1 MAGYSGK
8 QARHPPEGGG
18 GGGNKKNLGVTKVL
32 WSIADSNRLPQH
44 CQCCALPDELIPR
57 FVCKF
62 STKNGICKIFRR
74 FLTHFAEFSPHF
86 YTFHQNL
93 VKTHSQRFSPIS
105 PKSVRKFVRKKGDLL
120 PGCGEGEAH
129 KFDFRGAGFEDGE
142 FVSVDFEHFAG
153 FGNLLEV
160 EKEVSGKCLILFAFG
175 DVDVIVFA

>member
-1 MAGYSGK
+1 MRCRVHYWDTHRYKQTKDSTLIMAKSFI
-8 QARHPPEGGG
+8 
-18 GGGNKKNLGVTKVL
+18 L